1 VELVKSYKK
10 SSIWLVILNFIFLF
24 FFFIN
29 FVGIHAGGTDDI
41 SEGTWGNIYYL
52 LLKGLIALVI
62 SLVALVLGLKN
73 KKIKVATLFW
83 LTFSII
89 LIISCL
95 VVKSI
100 PGDTINSNGITTP
113 IILKT
118 NISILM
124 IIIDSIVT
132 LLFSIVLSVLTLIQK
147 DTFGAI
153 SLFLNTVVLLL
164 YICIFFAINDEI
176 FFLETLIM
184 IGY

>member
-1 VELVKSYKK
+1 MELVKSYKK
-10 SSIWLVILNFIFLF
+10 SSIWLVVLNFLFLF

-29 FVGIHAGGTDDI
+29 IVGIHAGGTDDI

-52 LLKGLIALVI
+52 LLKGLIALII
-62 SLVALVLGLKN
+62 SFIALVLGFKN

-89 LIISCL
+89 LIVSSL
-95 VVKSI
+95 LVKSI
-100 PGDTINSNGITTP
+100 PGDTISSTGVTRP

-132 LLFSIVLSVLTLIQK
+132 LLFSFVLSVLTLIQK
-147 DTFGAI
+147 DKFGVK
-153 SLFLNTVVLLL
+153 SLLLNTVVLLL
-164 YICIFFAINDEI
+164 YIYIFFAINDEI
-176 FFLETLIM
+176 FFA
-184 IGY
+184 